1 MARLPVPFR
10 RRRSKPE
17 EALETIVK
25 AWAALNVAA
34 AGAKAA
40 KTGAK
45 AYGAVKSAQVV
56 GRPVAK
62 IAAIPVVVGGGA
74 LVFRTVRRRSA
85 DDGPSVT
92 PVAHASS
99 VSPSSDPS
107 GALTDPPAGAVNPP
121 VGPRAAT

>member
-1 MARLPVPFR
+1 MASLPVPFR

-17 EALETIVK
+17 EAIQTVVK

-40 KTGAK
+40 KKGAK
-45 AYGAVKSAQVV
+45 AYAAVKGAKVV
-56 GRPVAK
+56 GRPAVK
-62 IAAIPVVVGGGA
+62 LAAIPVVVGGGA
-74 LVFRTVRRRSA
+74 LVFRTVRRRST

-92 PVAHASS
+92 PVAHAST
-99 VSPSSDPS
+99 VSPPSDS
-107 GALTDPPAGAVNPP
+107 TGALTDPPAGAVNPP